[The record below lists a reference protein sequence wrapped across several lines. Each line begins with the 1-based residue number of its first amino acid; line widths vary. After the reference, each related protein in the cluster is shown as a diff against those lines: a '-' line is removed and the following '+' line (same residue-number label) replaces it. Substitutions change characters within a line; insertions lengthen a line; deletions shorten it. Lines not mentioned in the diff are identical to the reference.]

1 MNGPVTL
8 RMEQDTD
15 CNEGWVGRNKHRT
28 PNGSRVRE
36 DYEVEARF
44 SCTNTD
50 FGGDDPAE
58 VTEADSATFDPR
70 ENIGEL

>member
-1 MNGPVTL
+1 MSETY
-8 RMEQDTD
+8 
-15 CNEGWVGRNKHRT
+15 EGGF
-28 PNGSRVRE
+28 
-36 DYEVEARF
+36 EVFQKYRPKAYFGAMAPEEVDPRF